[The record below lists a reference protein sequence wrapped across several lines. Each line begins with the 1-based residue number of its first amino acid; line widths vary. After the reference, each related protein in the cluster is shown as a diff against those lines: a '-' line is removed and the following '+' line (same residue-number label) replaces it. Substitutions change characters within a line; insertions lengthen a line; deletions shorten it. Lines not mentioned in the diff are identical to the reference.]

1 MPLGLAPN
9 GLPQS
14 TKWLFPEYEFAR
26 MNLDEYVG
34 VIIERILNRGEQE
47 EIVWVFEQYGRY
59 RVTQW
64 VRQHGYRLLDY
75 DRFVYWRSALGI
87 KRYKVPPW
95 EKGHERTKNW
105 NQY

>member
-1 MPLGLAPN
+1 MAIELAPN
-9 GLPQS
+9 GLPTS
-14 TKWLFPEYEFAR
+14 SAWLFPEYDFSK
-26 MNLDEYVG
+26 MDLDGYAG
-34 VIIERILNRGEQE
+34 VIVERILNRGEQE
-47 EIVWVFEQYGRY
+47 EIDWVFKQYGKR

-75 DRFVYWRSALGI
+75 DMFVHGCTTLGI

-95 EKGHERTKNW
+95 EKGHERIKNW

>member
-1 MPLGLAPN
+1 MPLELAPN

-26 MNLDEYVG
+26 MNLDEYAD

-47 EIVWVFEQYGRY
+47 EIDWVFKQYGKR

-75 DRFVYWRSALGI
+75 DRFVYWRSALGV

-95 EKGHERTKNW
+95 EKGNERTKNW